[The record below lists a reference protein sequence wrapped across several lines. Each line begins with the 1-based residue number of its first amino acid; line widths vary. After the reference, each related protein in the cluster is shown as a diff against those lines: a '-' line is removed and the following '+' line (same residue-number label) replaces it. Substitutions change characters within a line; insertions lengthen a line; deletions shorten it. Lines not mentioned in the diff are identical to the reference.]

1 MIYIAFGKE
10 SIMQIGALSYQP
22 YIYNTN
28 TISRSSLNKISAI
41 SDDLLSSKTDF
52 SGLTEESAVNVNP
65 LRKGETSNFMD
76 VLQMQFQ
83 MGQQNAARLIKPVE
97 DSEEQEPVQNMV
109 TSQNQN
115 TMQRAIQA
123 YQANMIA

>member
-1 MIYIAFGKE
+1 
-10 SIMQIGALSYQP
+10 MQIGALSYQP